1 MKRIL
6 GAVLFCCVFS
16 VSVEAADKVRIA
28 VTNYN
33 ITYLTAGVAVK
44 KGFFKDEGLD
54 PEIILITANV
64 SISALASGYIDYTM
78 VFSAVVRAA
87 MRGVPVRVV
96 ATFIDSPTYL
106 ILARPGIQS
115 FKDLKGRSLAIGSFG
130 SSADVVAQLISQHF
144 GLDPKKEIKLIAL
157 GSDSARLAAMSQGIV
172 DGALVAPPSDSE
184 GKKMGFNVLVR
195 ANEIVRFPYMGL
207 GTSVRKLAEKPDEVR
222 RVIKAAI
229 RANQFMMKNRDETIQ
244 ILADWAKTDRASAAA
259 SFDSTAKGFSPNGFI
274 PEEGLR
280 VVIDQAK
287 IDAKIVREVPSTEVA
302 DLNPV
307 REAMREL
314 GLK

>member
-1 MKRIL
+1 MNKL
-6 GAVLFCCVFS
+6 LAAVMFCCLFS
-16 VSVEAADKVRIA
+16 GSLDAADKVRIA

-33 ITYLTAGVAVK
+33 ITYLTAGVALK
-44 KGFFKDEGLD
+44 KGFFKEEGLD
-54 PEIILITANV
+54 PEVILTTASV

-87 MRGVPVRVV
+87 MRGVPVKVV

-115 FKDLKGRSLAIGSFG
+115 FKEFKGRSIAIGSFG
-130 SSADVVAQLISQHF
+130 SSADVVAQLISKHF
-144 GLDPKKEIKLIAL
+144 GLDPKQDIKLIAL
-157 GSDSARLAAMSQGIV
+157 GSDGARLAAMSQGIV
-172 DGALVAPPSDSE
+172 DGAVVAPPSDSE
-184 GKKMGFNVLVR
+184 GKKMGFTVVTK

-207 GTSVRKLAEKPDEVR
+207 GTSAKKLAEKPEEVK
-222 RVIKAAI
+222 RVIKAVI
-229 RANQFMMKNRDETIQ
+229 RANQFMIKNRDEAIQ
-244 ILADWAKTDRASAAA
+244 ILADWAKTNRANATA
-259 SFDSTAKGFSPNGFI
+259 SFDSTWKGFSPNGFI

-287 IDAKIVREVPSTEVA
+287 SDLNITREISSSEVA
-302 DLNPV
+302 ELSPV
-307 REAMREL
+307 REAMKEL